1 MRIPRL
7 FAGAVL
13 PALLSFASCSGNNR
27 SGDDLTALPDA
38 PVSDVWDLTVPEAQ
52 PEEGA
57 AADIPADLPPAHR
70 AVFEE
75 MNHPGCVP
83 DGPYLVDR
91 VKMVR
96 TPQQLSDLDVRA
108 ILPVEGK
115 LWVGTRTNVFV
126 NENLD
131 WEFTEVD
138 LPEWPVYVE
147 DLEPA
152 GGGHIWVAAGMTLVE
167 LDQNGEVVSSH
178 DWNVEIMRVFACDS
192 ATYAVGGV
200 QLVHLEGQVLK
211 PVDPAP
217 PGDQVSD
224 GACLADVPYVGTTS
238 GLWKLAGGQW
248 QAVWEPEGGAGVRVV
263 TAEGDFIA
271 AATPDA
277 VAVIQND
284 DVIDLWRPEPGRLP
298 TGKVHSLAISSDGST
313 LAVGH
318 NIGAS
323 LIHRNTGKVEH
334 FHSHRWLPGEFAQD
348 VALTPDGDRYV
359 LWVGTTNGLSR
370 LHKEEIF
377 IEDKAEYML
386 DELDQ
391 WYWRMDGFVTAQAG
405 FTDPWDGKP
414 NPLYD
419 DDNDGQWTEELV
431 GAACYAYAVTGD
443 EKYYETAKKAVKN
456 MLMLIDVPAADFEA
470 AGLGRG
476 FITRSLVRDDEG
488 PVFESKA
495 TQSNWHL
502 VDYSDGHQY
511 YWKDDTSSDETTGHF
526 YGLPLYYDLCAKD
539 DEEREWVA
547 EHITALAGYILDHG
561 YTLPDLD
568 GEPTTHGDWS
578 PDKIPIALDG
588 LDVCME
594 NGYNIVDCVGAWG
607 GGGFLDSLE
616 ILGHMLAAWHVSGE
630 QRFLDAYEEL
640 VTTHRYGEVAMF
652 TKDAATWTEKG
663 LANYCDH
670 ELADLAFLTL
680 IRYDPYPERRAMWT
694 KSMFDA
700 WQYEV
705 EERNPLKALAMAAAL
720 TDSPGLEAGVETLVD
735 YPSDLRDWLVDNS
748 HRLDAEPDKPDRHQD
763 PQFKTVLPYDE
774 IPIQR
779 WDHNPYGVKGGGD
792 GSSRKSPAFWLL
804 PYWGLR
810 YYNAICP

>member
-1 MRIPRL
+1 MWITL
-7 FAGAVL
+7 FLLAPLQLAHCGAKDRPADDVSLSEALSFDVDVRAGAEVAQWDA
-13 PALLSFASCSGNNR
+13 PAEAAAE
-27 SGDDLTALPDA
+27 DLVLPDA
-38 PVSDVWDLTVPEAQ
+38 K
-52 PEEGA
+52 
-57 AADIPADLPPAHR
+57 PAHG

-75 MNHPGCVP
+75 RNHPGCVP

-108 ILPVEGK
+108 VLPCNDK
-115 LWVGTRTNVFV
+115 IFVGTRTGVFV
-126 NENLD
+126 TQNLD

-147 DLEPA
+147 DLELD
-152 GGGHIWVAAGMTLVE
+152 GDGNIWAAAGAMLVKI
-167 LDQNGEVVSSH
+167 DQSGKVLSSH
-178 DWNVEIMRVFACDS
+178 QWEVEVMRAFACGEQI
-192 ATYAVGGV
+192 YAVGGT
-200 QLVHLEGQVLK
+200 QLLSLEGDVLQPVSPSPPAEQVF
-211 PVDPAP
+211 
-217 PGDQVSD
+217 S
-224 GACLADVPYVGTTS
+224 GACIADVPYVGTTT
-238 GLWKLAGGQW
+238 GLWVLSAGLW
-248 QAVWEPEGGAGVRVV
+248 TPLWEPEGGASVRTV
-263 TAEGDFIA
+263 AAGGDYLA
-271 AATPDA
+271 AATPGS
-277 VAVIQND
+277 VAVVLD
-284 DVIDLWRPEPGRLP
+284 DEVKDIWSPEPGRLP
-298 TGKVHSLAISSDGST
+298 TGNIHSLDISGDGST

-323 LIHRNTGKVEH
+323 IIHLDDGTVEH

-348 VALTPDGDRYV
+348 VALTPDGDKHV
-359 LWVGTTNGLSR
+359 LWVGTTNGLAR
-370 LHKEEIF
+370 LHKEESYIR
-377 IEDKAEYML
+377 DKADHML
-386 DELDQ
+386 NELDQ
-391 WYWRMDGFVTAQAG
+391 WYWRMDGFVTANAG
-405 FTDPWDGKP
+405 FTDPWEGEP
-414 NPLYD
+414 NPLWD

-443 EKYYETAKKAVKN
+443 EKYYETAKKAVTN
-456 MLMLIDVPAADFEA
+456 MLMLIDVPAVDFEA

-488 PVFESKA
+488 AVFESKA

-502 VDYSDGHQY
+502 VDYTDGHQY

-526 YGLPLYYDLCAKD
+526 FGLPLYYDLCAKD

-588 LDVCME
+588 LDVCMD
-594 NGYNIVDCVGAWG
+594 NGHDIVDCVGAWA

-680 IRYDPYPERRAMWT
+680 IRYDPYPDRRAMWT
-694 KSMFDA
+694 KSMMDA
-700 WQYEV
+700 WEWEV

-720 TDSPGLEAGVETLVD
+720 ADSPGLAAGVQTLVD
-735 YPSDLRDWLVDNS
+735 YPSDLRDWNVDNS
-748 HRLDAEPDKPDRHQD
+748 HRLDAEPDKPDRHGD